1 MRFALIAILAA
12 LPLALTAG
20 GSHYGIAPGA
30 RAIEGRVSEWAVPT
44 PKFARDPTPAPDGSV
59 FFVAM
64 GGNKLGRFDP
74 AAQAFREWALPEG
87 THPHSVLVDPGG
99 IAWLTGK
106 GNGTI
111 VEFHP
116 GNGKTV
122 VHRVPS
128 GGDPHTAALA
138 GDGVLWFTEQGAD
151 RIGRLDRTT
160 GAITEYP
167 TSGTPYGLS
176 IARDGAIWFCRIRGD
191 MLGRLDPATG
201 AITDLPMGNG
211 SNPRR
216 IATAPDGTLWVTL
229 WGNGRLAHVDANSA
243 AVIREYELPH
253 GEDGGAYAVTIDA
266 EGRVYANEFNAD
278 TVVILDPESGNMRT
292 IEVPEDTGIRKMVID
307 AKGSLWY
314 VGSSSG
320 KLGVIN

>member
-1 MRFALIAILAA
+1 MRFAITATLAA
-12 LPLALTAG
+12 LPLALPAG

-30 RAIEGRVSEWAVPT
+30 RAIEGRVAEWAVPT

-64 GGNKLGRFDP
+64 GGNRLGRFDP
-74 AAQAFREWALPEG
+74 ATRSFREWDLPGG
-87 THPHSVLVDPGG
+87 THPHSVLVDPDGV
-99 IAWLTGK
+99 AWLTGK

-116 GNGKTV
+116 DSGKTV
-122 VHRVPS
+122 AHRVPS

-138 GDGVLWFTEQGAD
+138 DDGVLWFTEQGAD
-151 RIGRLDRTT
+151 RIGRLDRAT
-160 GAITEYP
+160 GAITEYQ

-176 IARDGAIWFCRIRGD
+176 IAPDGAIWFCRIRGD
-191 MLGRLDPATG
+191 MLGRLDPASGT
-201 AITDLPMGNG
+201 ITDLAMGKG

-216 IATAPDGTLWVTL
+216 IAASPDGTLWVTL
-229 WGNGRLAHVDANSA
+229 WGNGRLAHVDPKA
-243 AVIREYELPH
+243 AALIREYELPH
-253 GEDGGAYAVTIDA
+253 REDGGPYAVTVDA

-278 TVVILDPESGNMRT
+278 TVVILDPQTGGMRS

-307 AKGSLWY
+307 PQGRLWY

-320 KLGVIN
+320 KLGVID